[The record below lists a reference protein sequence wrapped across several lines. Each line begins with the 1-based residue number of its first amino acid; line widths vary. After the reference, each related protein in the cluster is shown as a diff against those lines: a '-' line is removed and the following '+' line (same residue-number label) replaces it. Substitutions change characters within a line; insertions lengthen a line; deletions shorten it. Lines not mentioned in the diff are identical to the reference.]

1 MGDSG
6 RSEMEEFSG
15 DGGVSPA
22 VDMWE
27 NGGNVRSPSVSEAVA
42 MMATVTPL
50 MVSGSFK
57 EGKSSRRRAPQRPS
71 MDADEFI
78 NLLHGSD
85 PVKVELNRLE
95 NEVRDKDRELGDAHA
110 EIKALRL
117 SERLREK
124 AVEELT
130 EELAKVDEKLKL
142 TESLLESKVQENT
155 FELLID
161 NFLCFNFYIQRDIFF
176 LQNLEIKKINDEKKA
191 SMAAQFAAEAT
202 LRRVHAA
209 QKDDDMPPIEA
220 ILAPLEA
227 ELKLARQEIAKLQDD
242 NKALDRL
249 TKSKEAALLEAERTV
264 QVALAKASMVD
275 DLQNKNQELMKQIEI
290 CQEENKILDKM
301 HRQKVAEVEKLTQT
315 VRELEEA
322 VLAGGA
328 AANAVRD
335 YQRKVQE
342 MNEERKTLDRELA
355 RAKVTA
361 NRVATVVA
369 NEWKDANDKVMPVKQ
384 WLEERRFLQGE
395 MQQLRDKLAVVDR
408 AAKSEAQLKE
418 KFQLRLKVLEESLRL
433 STSSNR
439 NTSEGKIVSNGPSR
453 RQSLGG
459 ADNISKLTSNGI
471 LPKRSPSF
479 QLRSSLSAGS
489 SSVLKHAKGT
499 SKSFDGGTRS
509 LDRGKIL
516 FNGTGPNF
524 NLSQSCEGTK
534 EAEVNSNTWKGNPEE
549 KLNDFGAVDV
559 EDTVAGLLYDLLQKE
574 VIALRKAGHEKDQ
587 SLKDKDDAIEML
599 AKKVDTLTKAM
610 EVEAKK
616 MRREVSAME
625 KEVAAM
631 RVEKEHENRAKRLG
645 NAKAP
650 VSSSQLLP
658 GRNIARGGLT
668 RSTQ

>member
-1 MGDSG
+1 MEDLCSG
-6 RSEMEEFSG
+6 E
-15 DGGVSPA
+15 GGEGFRTEG
-22 VDMWE
+22 M
-27 NGGNVRSPSVSEAVA
+27 GGNVALSAVA
-42 MMATVTPL
+42 PVQPL
-50 MVSGSFK
+50 SGLTASASVK
-57 EGKSSRRRAPQRPS
+57 GEGKSSGKDRRRPAIRPS
-71 MDADEFI
+71 LDAEEFI

-95 NEVRDKDRELGDAHA
+95 NEVRDKDRELGEAHS
-110 EIKALRL
+110 EIKALKL
-117 SERLREK
+117 SERAREK

-130 EELAKVDEKLKL
+130 EELMKMEEKLKL
-142 TESLLESKVQENT
+142 TESLLESK
-155 FELLID
+155 
-161 NFLCFNFYIQRDIFF
+161 
-176 LQNLEIKKINDEKKA
+176 NLEIKKINDEKKA

-242 NKALDRL
+242 NRALDRL

-264 QVALAKASMVD
+264 QIAMAKASMVD
-275 DLQNKNQELMKQIEI
+275 DLQNKNQELVKQIEI

-301 HRQKVAEVEKLTQT
+301 LRQKVAEVEKLSQT

-342 MNEERKTLDRELA
+342 MNDEMKTLDRELA

-361 NRVATVVA
+361 NRVAVVVA

-384 WLEERRFLQGE
+384 WLEDRRFMQGE
-395 MQQLRDKLAVVDR
+395 MQQLRDKLTIAER

-418 KFQLRLKVLEESLRL
+418 KYHLRLKVLEEGLRMSATGVHRPTVDSRSL
-433 STSSNR
+433 
-439 NTSEGKIVSNGPSR
+439 SNGSSR
-453 RQSLGG
+453 RQSMGG
-459 ADNISKLTSNGI
+459 AENMSKV
-471 LPKRSPSF
+471 SPSSGLLNRRTSSF
-479 QLRSSLSAGS
+479 QSRSSLSS
-489 SSVLKHAKGT
+489 SSSMVLKNAKVT
-499 SKSFDGGTRS
+499 SKSFDGGSRS
-509 LDRGKIL
+509 YDQNKVLA
-516 FNGTGPNF
+516 NGIGFSLNK
-524 NLSQSCEGTK
+524 SADETK
-534 EAEVNSNTWKGNPEE
+534 EDDVHDWRENSEE
-549 KLNDFGAVDV
+549 KPNELRSVDADDFVSGM
-559 EDTVAGLLYDLLQKE
+559 LYDMLQKE
-574 VIALRKAGHEKDQ
+574 VISLRKACHEKDQ

-616 MRREVSAME
+616 MRREVAAME

-631 RVEKEHENRAKRLG
+631 RVEKEQDGRAKRLG
-645 NAKAP
+645 GTKGPGNSSNILPARAAP
-650 VSSSQLLP
+650 RP
-658 GRNIARGGLT
+658 GITRNL
-668 RSTQ
+668 Q

>member
-1 MGDSG
+1 MA
-6 RSEMEEFSG
+6 EVSG
-15 DGGVSPA
+15 DGG
-22 VDMWE
+22 E
-27 NGGNVRSPSVSEAVA
+27 
-42 MMATVTPL
+42 MATPAPL
-50 MVSGSFK
+50 SVSGSFK
-57 EGKSSRRRAPQRPS
+57 EGKTSSRRRGSVRQPS
-71 MDADEFI
+71 MDTDEFM

-95 NEVRDKDRELGDAHA
+95 NEVRDKDRELSDAQA
-110 EIKALRL
+110 EIKALRH

-130 EELAKVDEKLKL
+130 EELSKVDGKLKL
-142 TESLLESKVQENT
+142 TESLLESK
-155 FELLID
+155 
-161 NFLCFNFYIQRDIFF
+161 
-176 LQNLEIKKINDEKKA
+176 NLEIKKINDEKKA
-191 SMAAQFAAEAT
+191 AMAAQFAAEAT

-249 TKSKEAALLEAERTV
+249 TKSKEAALLEAEKTV
-264 QVALAKASMVD
+264 QIALVKASMVD

-290 CQEENKILDKM
+290 CQEENKILDRM
-301 HRQKVAEVEKLTQT
+301 HRLKVAEVEKLTQT

-361 NRVATVVA
+361 NRVAVVVA
-369 NEWKDANDKVMPVKQ
+369 NEWKDSNDKVMPVKQ

-395 MQQLRDKLAVVDR
+395 MQQLRDKLAIVER
-408 AAKSEAQLKE
+408 TAKSEAQLKE
-418 KFQLRLKVLEESLRL
+418 KYQLRLKVLEESLRGN
-433 STSSNR
+433 SNGGNR
-439 NTSEGKIVSNGPSR
+439 SMPEGRSVSNSR

-459 ADNISKLTSNGI
+459 ADNFSKPTSNGF
-471 LPKRSPSF
+471 LHRRLPSF
-479 QLRSSLSAGS
+479 QLRSSIS
-489 SSVLKHAKGT
+489 SSTVLKNAKGT

-509 LDRGKIL
+509 LERSKMQLNGAPQSYS
-516 FNGTGPNF
+516 FN
-524 NLSQSCEGTK
+524 QSLEETK
-534 EAEVNSNTWKGNPEE
+534 EREADVNLDDKA
-549 KLNDFGAVDV
+549 NDFSTGDT
-559 EDTVAGLLYDLLQKE
+559 EDSVPGILYELLQKE
-574 VIALRKAGHEKDQ
+574 VMALRKSSHEKDQ

-599 AKKVDTLTKAM
+599 ARKVDTLTKAM

-616 MRREVSAME
+616 MRREVANME

-631 RVEKEHENRAKRLG
+631 RVEKEQDNRAKRFSNIKG
-645 NAKAP
+645 P
-650 VSSSQLLP
+650 VNSAQNQLIS
-658 GRNIARGGLT
+658 GRSVTRGGLT

>member
-1 MGDSG
+1 MA
-6 RSEMEEFSG
+6 EVSG
-15 DGGVSPA
+15 DGA
-22 VDMWE
+22 E
-27 NGGNVRSPSVSEAVA
+27 
-42 MMATVTPL
+42 MATPAPL
-50 MVSGSFK
+50 SVPGSFTK
-57 EGKSSRRRAPQRPS
+57 SSSSRRRGSARQPS
-71 MDADEFI
+71 MDADEFM

-95 NEVRDKDRELGDAHA
+95 NEVRDKDRELSEAQA
-110 EIKALRL
+110 EIKALRH

-130 EELAKVDEKLKL
+130 DELSKVDGKLKL
-142 TESLLESKVQENT
+142 TESLLESK
-155 FELLID
+155 
-161 NFLCFNFYIQRDIFF
+161 
-176 LQNLEIKKINDEKKA
+176 NLEIKKINDEKKA
-191 SMAAQFAAEAT
+191 AMAAQFAAEAT

-249 TKSKEAALLEAERTV
+249 TKSKEAALIEAEKTV
-264 QVALAKASMVD
+264 QVALVKASMVD

-290 CQEENKILDKM
+290 CQEENKILDRM
-301 HRQKVAEVEKLTQT
+301 HRLKVAEVEKLTQT

-369 NEWKDANDKVMPVKQ
+369 NEWKDSNDKVMPVKQ

-395 MQQLRDKLAVVDR
+395 MQQLRDKLAIVER

-418 KFQLRLKVLEESLRL
+418 KYQLRLKVLEESLRGNSNGSSR
-433 STSSNR
+433 STP
-439 NTSEGKIVSNGPSR
+439 EGRSVSNSR

-459 ADNISKLTSNGI
+459 ADNFSKPTSNGF
-471 LPKRSPSF
+471 LPKRLPSF
-479 QLRSSLSAGS
+479 QLRSSPSS
-489 SSVLKHAKGT
+489 SSVLKNAKGT

-509 LDRGKIL
+509 LERNKMQLNGAPQSYS
-516 FNGTGPNF
+516 FN
-524 NLSQSCEGTK
+524 QSLEETK
-534 EAEVNSNTWKGNPEE
+534 ERETDVNWKGNSDD
-549 KLNDFGAVDV
+549 KANDFPTVDT
-559 EDTVAGLLYDLLQKE
+559 EDSVPGILYDLLQKE
-574 VIALRKAGHEKDQ
+574 VMTLRKAGNEKDQ

-616 MRREVSAME
+616 MRREVANME

-631 RVEKEHENRAKRLG
+631 RVEKEQESRAKRFSNIKG
-645 NAKAP
+645 PGPGP
-650 VSSSQLLP
+650 VNSAQNQLIS
-658 GRNIARGGLT
+658 GRSVTRGGLT

>member
-1 MGDSG
+1 MA
-6 RSEMEEFSG
+6 EVSG
-15 DGGVSPA
+15 DGG
-22 VDMWE
+22 E
-27 NGGNVRSPSVSEAVA
+27 
-42 MMATVTPL
+42 MATPAPL
-50 MVSGSFK
+50 SVSGSFK
-57 EGKSSRRRAPQRPS
+57 EGKTSSRRRGSVRQPS
-71 MDADEFI
+71 MDADEFM

-95 NEVRDKDRELGDAHA
+95 NEVRDKDRELSDAQA
-110 EIKALRL
+110 EIKALRH

-130 EELAKVDEKLKL
+130 EELSKVDGKLKL
-142 TESLLESKVQENT
+142 TESLLESK
-155 FELLID
+155 
-161 NFLCFNFYIQRDIFF
+161 
-176 LQNLEIKKINDEKKA
+176 NLEIKKINDEKKA
-191 SMAAQFAAEAT
+191 AMAAQFAAEAT

-249 TKSKEAALLEAERTV
+249 TKSKEAALLEAEKTV
-264 QVALAKASMVD
+264 QIALVKASMVD

-290 CQEENKILDKM
+290 CQEENKIMDRM
-301 HRQKVAEVEKLTQT
+301 HRLKVAEVEKLTQT

-361 NRVATVVA
+361 NRVAVVVA
-369 NEWKDANDKVMPVKQ
+369 NEWKDSNDKVMPVKQ

-395 MQQLRDKLAVVDR
+395 MQQLRDKLAIVER
-408 AAKSEAQLKE
+408 TAKSEAQLKE
-418 KFQLRLKVLEESLRL
+418 KYQLRLKVLEESLRGNSNGGNR
-433 STSSNR
+433 STP
-439 NTSEGKIVSNGPSR
+439 EGRSVSNSR

-459 ADNISKLTSNGI
+459 ADNFSKPTSNGF
-471 LPKRSPSF
+471 LHRRLPSF
-479 QLRSSLSAGS
+479 QLRSSIS
-489 SSVLKHAKGT
+489 SSTVLKNAKGT

-509 LDRGKIL
+509 LERSKMQLNGAPQSYS
-516 FNGTGPNF
+516 FN
-524 NLSQSCEGTK
+524 QSLEETK
-534 EAEVNSNTWKGNPEE
+534 EREADVNLDDKA
-549 KLNDFGAVDV
+549 NDFPTGDT
-559 EDTVAGLLYDLLQKE
+559 EDSVPGILYELLQKE
-574 VIALRKAGHEKDQ
+574 VMALRKSSHEKDQ

-599 AKKVDTLTKAM
+599 ARKVDTLTKAM

-616 MRREVSAME
+616 MRREVANME

-631 RVEKEHENRAKRLG
+631 RVEKEQDNRAKRFSNIKG
-645 NAKAP
+645 P
-650 VSSSQLLP
+650 VNSAQNQLIS
-658 GRNIARGGLT
+658 GSVTRGGLT

>member
-1 MGDSG
+1 MADFYGDSFSPATPELSCSGGFGNG
-6 RSEMEEFSG
+6 RSSAN
-15 DGGVSPA
+15 DGAVPVSMP
-22 VDMWE
+22 
-27 NGGNVRSPSVSEAVA
+27 
-42 MMATVTPL
+42 MAPL
-50 MVSGSFK
+50 TISGSFK
-57 EGKSSRRRAPQRPS
+57 EGKMSRRRTPVRPS
-71 MDADEFI
+71 LDADDFI

-95 NEVRDKDRELGDAHA
+95 NEARDKDRELGEAQA
-110 EIKALRL
+110 EIKALKL

-124 AVEELT
+124 AVEDLT
-130 EELAKVDEKLKL
+130 EELSKVEEKLKL
-142 TESLLESKVQENT
+142 TESLLET
-155 FELLID
+155 
-161 NFLCFNFYIQRDIFF
+161 R
-176 LQNLEIKKINDEKKA
+176 NLEIKKINDEKKA

-227 ELKLARQEIAKLQDD
+227 ELKIARQEIAKLQDD

-249 TKSKEAALLEAERTV
+249 TKSKEAALIDAERTV
-264 QVALAKASMVD
+264 QFALAKASMVD

-301 HRQKVAEVEKLTQT
+301 HRQKVAEVEKLSQT

-361 NRVATVVA
+361 NRVAVVVA

-384 WLEERRFLQGE
+384 WLEDRRFLQGE
-395 MQQLRDKLAVVDR
+395 MQQLREKLAIAER

-418 KFQLRLKVLEESLRL
+418 KYHLRLKVLEEGLR
-433 STSSNR
+433 TSPNGSNR
-439 NTSEGKIVSNGPSR
+439 STPEGRSVSNGPSR

-459 ADNISKLTSNGI
+459 AENVLKLTSNGF
-471 LPKRSPSF
+471 LPKRPPSP
-479 QLRSSLSAGS
+479 QLRPSHS
-489 SSVLKHAKGT
+489 SSTSTVLRHAKGT

-509 LDRGKIL
+509 LDRAKVL
-516 FNGTGPNF
+516 SNGMGPTFSLNK
-524 NLSQSCEGTK
+524 STD
-534 EAEVNSNTWKGNPEE
+534 ATRDTEVVNDWKGNSDE
-549 KLNDFGAVDV
+549 KPNEFPTVDT
-559 EDTVAGLLYDLLQKE
+559 EDSVSGLLYDMLQKE
-574 VIALRKAGHEKDQ
+574 VISLRKTCHEKDQ

-616 MRREVSAME
+616 MRREVAAME

-631 RVEKEHENRAKRLG
+631 RVEKEHDNRSRRLG
-645 NAKAP
+645 SSKAP
-650 VSSSQLLP
+650 VNSSQLLS
-658 GRNIARGGLT
+658 GRNVSRTGMM
-668 RSTQ
+668 RNVQ

>member
-1 MGDSG
+1 M
-6 RSEMEEFSG
+6 MEEVSG
-15 DGGVSPA
+15 DGGGMSLVEA
-22 VDMWE
+22 TYGE
-27 NGGNVRSPSVSEAVA
+27 NSGNVRPAATDAV
-42 MMATVTPL
+42 TVTTTPMAL
-50 MVSGSFK
+50 TVSGSFK
-57 EGKSSRRRAPQRPS
+57 EGKSSRRRAPLRPS
-71 MDADEFI
+71 LDADEFI

-85 PVKVELNRLE
+85 PVKLELNRLE
-95 NEVRDKDRELGDAHA
+95 NEVRDKDRELGEAHA
-110 EIKALRL
+110 EIKALKL

-130 EELAKVDEKLKL
+130 EELAKVEEKLKL
-142 TESLLESKVQENT
+142 TESLLESK
-155 FELLID
+155 
-161 NFLCFNFYIQRDIFF
+161 
-176 LQNLEIKKINDEKKA
+176 NLEIKKINDEKKA

-227 ELKLARQEIAKLQDD
+227 ELKLARQEIANLQDD

-315 VRELEEA
+315 VHELEEA

-342 MNEERKTLDRELA
+342 MNEEKKILDRELA

-395 MQQLRDKLAVVDR
+395 MQQFRDKLAIAER
-408 AAKSEAQLKE
+408 TAKYEAQLKE
-418 KFQLRLKVLEESLRL
+418 KYQLRLKVLEESLRWSNNSNR
-433 STSSNR
+433 STSDGR
-439 NTSEGKIVSNGPSR
+439 TISNGPSR
-453 RQSLGG
+453 RQSLAG
-459 ADNISKLTSNGI
+459 ADNFSKLTPNGF

-479 QLRSSLSAGS
+479 QLRSTLSSGTS
-489 SSVLKHAKGT
+489 SILKHAKGT

-509 LDRGKIL
+509 LDRGKNL
-516 FNGTGPNF
+516 LNGTGPNF
-524 NLSQSCEGTK
+524 NLSQSFGGRK
-534 EAEVNSNTWKGNPEE
+534 EAETNSNTCKGELEE
-549 KLNDFGAVDV
+549 KTSALPAADS
-559 EDTVAGLLYDLLQKE
+559 EDTVPVMLYDFLQKE

-616 MRREVSAME
+616 MRREVAAME
-625 KEVAAM
+625 KEVASM
-631 RVEKEHENRAKRLG
+631 RVEKEHENRAKRFG
-645 NAKAP
+645 NSKGP
-650 VSSSQLLP
+650 VNSSQLLP
-658 GRNIARGGLT
+658 GRNVARGGLT

>member
-1 MGDSG
+1 M
-6 RSEMEEFSG
+6 
-15 DGGVSPA
+15 
-22 VDMWE
+22 
-27 NGGNVRSPSVSEAVA
+27 
-42 MMATVTPL
+42 
-50 MVSGSFK
+50 
-57 EGKSSRRRAPQRPS
+57 
-71 MDADEFI
+71 

-95 NEVRDKDRELGDAHA
+95 NEVRDKDRELAEAQA
-110 EIKALRL
+110 EIKALRF

-130 EELAKVDEKLKL
+130 EELLKAEGKLKL
-142 TESLLESKVQENT
+142 TENLLESK
-155 FELLID
+155 
-161 NFLCFNFYIQRDIFF
+161 
-176 LQNLEIKKINDEKKA
+176 NLEIKKINEEKKA

-249 TKSKEAALLEAERTV
+249 TKSKEAALVEADRTV
-264 QVALAKASMVD
+264 QAALAKASMVD

-301 HRQKVAEVEKLTQT
+301 HRQKVMEVEKLTQT

-335 YQRKVQE
+335 YQRKMQE

-384 WLEERRFLQGE
+384 WLEERRVLQGE
-395 MQQLRDKLAVVDR
+395 MQQLRDKLAITER
-408 AAKSEAQLKE
+408 TARSEAQMKD
-418 KFQLRLKVLEESLRL
+418 KYQMRLKVLEDSLRGT
-433 STSSNR
+433 STIGNR
-439 NTSEGKIVSNGPSR
+439 STPEGRSLSNGR

-459 ADNISKLTSNGI
+459 VDAMSKANGF
-471 LPKRSPSF
+471 LPKRSPTLQS
-479 QLRSSLSAGS
+479 RSSLTSSAS
-489 SSVLKHAKGT
+489 MMLRHAKGV

-516 FNGTGPNF
+516 LNGANPSYTSNK
-524 NLSQSCEGTK
+524 SCEGPKDSEVQNTSK
-534 EAEVNSNTWKGNPEE
+534 EDPDE
-549 KLNDFGAVDV
+549 KPSERPAADK
-559 EDTVAGLLYDLLQKE
+559 EDSVPGILYDLLQKE
-574 VIALRKAGHEKDQ
+574 VVVLRKATLEKDQ

-599 AKKVDTLTKAM
+599 ARKVETLTKAM

-616 MRREVSAME
+616 MRREVAAME
-625 KEVAAM
+625 KEVSAIRM
-631 RVEKEHENRAKRLG
+631 EKEQENRAKRFANVKG
-645 NAKAP
+645 SVA
-650 VSSSQLLP
+650 SSQLLA
-658 GRNIARGGLT
+658 GRAVTRGGLT

>member
-1 MGDSG
+1 MA
-6 RSEMEEFSG
+6 EVSG
-15 DGGVSPA
+15 DGTVVA
-22 VDMWE
+22 EV
-27 NGGNVRSPSVSEAVA
+27 NGGAVT
-42 MMATVTPL
+42 ATATPTQQL
-50 MVSGSFK
+50 TVSGSFK
-57 EGKSSRRRAPQRPS
+57 EGPKSSSRRRTSVRPS
-71 MDADEFI
+71 FDADNEFI
-78 NLLHGSD
+78 TLMHGSD
-85 PVKVELNRLE
+85 PVKLELNRLE
-95 NEVRDKDRELGDAHA
+95 NEVRDKDRELGEAQA

-117 SERLREK
+117 SERLKEK
-124 AVEELT
+124 AVEERT
-130 EELAKVDEKLKL
+130 EELSKVEEKLKL
-142 TESLLESKVQENT
+142 TESLLESK
-155 FELLID
+155 
-161 NFLCFNFYIQRDIFF
+161 
-176 LQNLEIKKINDEKKA
+176 NLEIKKINDEKKA

-227 ELKLARQEIAKLQDD
+227 ELKLARLEITKLQDD

-395 MQQLRDKLAVVDR
+395 MQQLRDKLAITER
-408 AAKSEAQLKE
+408 TAKSEAQLKE
-418 KFQLRLKVLEESLRL
+418 KYQLRLKVLEESLRG
-433 STSSNR
+433 SSSSNR
-439 NTSEGKIVSNGPSR
+439 SAAEGRSISNGPSR

-459 ADNISKLTSNGI
+459 ADNISKLTSNGF
-471 LPKRSPSF
+471 LSKRTPTS
-479 QLRSSLSAGS
+479 QLRSLSS
-489 SSVLKHAKGT
+489 STNSVLKHAKGT

-509 LDRGKIL
+509 LDRGSRVL
-516 FNGTGPNF
+516 LNGASPNCSFNQP
-524 NLSQSCEGTK
+524 CDRTK
-534 EAEVNSNTWKGNPEE
+534 DAEATDTWKGNPDE
-549 KLNDFGAVDV
+549 KPSEFPAAET
-559 EDTVAGLLYDLLQKE
+559 EDSVPGILYDLLQKE
-574 VIALRKAGHEKDQ
+574 VVALRKAGHEKDQ

-599 AKKVDTLTKAM
+599 AKKVETLTKAM

-616 MRREVSAME
+616 MRREVAAME

-631 RVEKEHENRAKRLG
+631 RVEKDHENRAKRFG
-645 NAKAP
+645 NSKGP
-650 VSSSQLLP
+650 VSAAQLLP
-658 GRNIARGGLT
+658 GSVTRGGLT

>member
-1 MGDSG
+1 MA
-6 RSEMEEFSG
+6 EVSG
-15 DGGVSPA
+15 DGGMSAPETEQA
-22 VDMWE
+22 A
-27 NGGNVRSPSVSEAVA
+27 PPQ
-42 MMATVTPL
+42 PL
-50 MVSGSFK
+50 MPSASFK
-57 EGKSSRRRAPQRPS
+57 ESGGGKSSSRRRPVRPS
-71 MDADEFI
+71 FDAAADNEFI
-78 NLLHGSD
+78 TLLHGSD

-95 NEVRDKDRELGDAHA
+95 NELRDKERELGEAHA

-117 SERLREK
+117 SERQREK

-130 EELAKVDEKLKL
+130 DELAKLEEKLKL
-142 TESLLESKVQENT
+142 TESLLDSK
-155 FELLID
+155 
-161 NFLCFNFYIQRDIFF
+161 
-176 LQNLEIKKINDEKKA
+176 NLEIKKINEEKKA

-227 ELKLARQEIAKLQDD
+227 ELKLARQEIGKLQDD
-242 NKALDRL
+242 NRALDRL
-249 TKSKEAALLEAERTV
+249 TKQKEAALLDAERTV
-264 QVALAKASMVD
+264 QAALAKAAMVD

-369 NEWKDANDKVMPVKQ
+369 NEWKDGNDKVMPVKQ

-395 MQQLRDKLAVVDR
+395 MQQLRDKFAIAER

-418 KFQLRLKVLEESLRL
+418 KFQLRLKVLEDTLRG
-433 STSSNR
+433 TSSSSTR
-439 NTSEGKIVSNGPSR
+439 NTTEGRSMSNGPSR

-459 ADNISKLTSNGI
+459 ADNIQKLTSNGF
-471 LPKRSPSF
+471 LSKKTPAPAP
-479 QLRSSLSAGS
+479 QLRHSLSSNFTSALRN
-489 SSVLKHAKGT
+489 VKGT

-509 LDRGKIL
+509 LDRGKAL
-516 FNGTGPNF
+516 LNGPGNYSFNKASDEAKEGESPN
-524 NLSQSCEGTK
+524 SWK
-534 EAEVNSNTWKGNPEE
+534 ENPEE
-549 KLNDFGAVDV
+549 EKPPSENPTPVT
-559 EDTVAGLLYDLLQKE
+559 EDSVPGVLYDLLQKE
-574 VIALRKAGHEKDQ
+574 VIALRKASHEKDQ

-599 AKKVDTLTKAM
+599 AKKVETLTKAM

-631 RVEKEHENRAKRLG
+631 RVEKEHENRAKRFSNTKSPSNSAQIL
-645 NAKAP
+645 A
-650 VSSSQLLP
+650 
-658 GRNIARGGLT
+658 GRAAGRSGLT

>member
-1 MGDSG
+1 
-6 RSEMEEFSG
+6 
-15 DGGVSPA
+15 
-22 VDMWE
+22 
-27 NGGNVRSPSVSEAVA
+27 
-42 MMATVTPL
+42 MADHPDLDADTPPPPPPPL
-50 MVSGSFK
+50 AASGSFK
-57 EGKSSRRRAPQRPS
+57 EGKASSRRRASRRPS
-71 MDADEFI
+71 LGDADEFL

-85 PVKVELNRLE
+85 PVKLELNRLE
-95 NEVRDKDRELGDAHA
+95 NEARDKDRELGEAQA
-110 EIKALRL
+110 EIRALRL

-130 EELAKVDEKLKL
+130 EELTKVDGKLKL
-142 TESLLESKVQENT
+142 TENLLESK
-155 FELLID
+155 
-161 NFLCFNFYIQRDIFF
+161 
-176 LQNLEIKKINDEKKA
+176 NLEIKKINEEKKA

-227 ELKLARQEIAKLQDD
+227 ELKLARQEIGNLQDD

-264 QVALAKASMVD
+264 QSALAKASMVD

-301 HRQKVAEVEKLTQT
+301 HRQKVSEVEKLTQS

-369 NEWKDANDKVMPVKQ
+369 NEWKDSNDKVMPVKQ

-395 MQQLRDKLAVVDR
+395 MQQLRDKLAIVER
-408 AAKSEAQLKE
+408 AAKTEAQLKE
-418 KFQLRLKVLEESLRL
+418 KFQLRLRVLEESLKGP
-433 STSSNR
+433 STNSSR
-439 NTSEGKIVSNGPSR
+439 STPEGRSVSNGR

-459 ADNISKLTSNGI
+459 VDTMSKANGF
-471 LPKRSPSF
+471 LPKRSPTLQS
-479 QLRSSLSAGS
+479 RSSLTSSAS
-489 SSVLKHAKGT
+489 MMLRHAKGV

-509 LDRGKIL
+509 LDRSKVLLNVTSSSYSVKQPSGVSKESD
-516 FNGTGPNF
+516 
-524 NLSQSCEGTK
+524 SQSTCK
-534 EAEVNSNTWKGNPEE
+534 ESSDE
-549 KLNDFGAVDV
+549 KPSEAQTTAK
-559 EDTVAGLLYDLLQKE
+559 EDSVPGVLYDLLQKE
-574 VIALRKAGHEKDQ
+574 VIGLRKAGLEKDL

-599 AKKVDTLTKAM
+599 AKKVETLTKAM

-616 MRREVSAME
+616 MRREVAAME

-631 RVEKEHENRAKRLG
+631 RIEKDQENRAKRFANVSHSKG
-645 NAKAP
+645 P
-650 VSSSQLLP
+650 VSTSQLLA
-658 GRNIARGGLT
+658 GRAGTRGGLT

>member
-1 MGDSG
+1 
-6 RSEMEEFSG
+6 MEEDCG
-15 DGGVSPA
+15 YEELCYG
-22 VDMWE
+22 E
-27 NGGNVRSPSVSEAVA
+27 NGVNARSVS
-42 MMATVTPL
+42 TPSL
-50 MVSGSFK
+50 TVSGSFK
-57 EGKSSRRRAPQRPS
+57 EGKNSRRRGSVRPS
-71 MDADEFI
+71 LDADDFI

-85 PVKVELNRLE
+85 PVRIELKRLE
-95 NEVRDKDRELGDAHA
+95 NEVRDKDRELGEAQA
-110 EIKALRL
+110 EIKALRF

-130 EELAKVDEKLKL
+130 EELTKVEEKLKL
-142 TESLLESKVQENT
+142 TESLLETK
-155 FELLID
+155 
-161 NFLCFNFYIQRDIFF
+161 
-176 LQNLEIKKINDEKKA
+176 NLEIKKLNDEKKA

-227 ELKLARQEIAKLQDD
+227 ELKLARQEIAKMQDD

-275 DLQNKNQELMKQIEI
+275 DLQNKNQELMKQLEI
-290 CQEENKILDKM
+290 CHEENKILDKM

-395 MQQLRDKLAVVDR
+395 MQQLRDKLTIAER
-408 AAKSEAQLKE
+408 TSKSEAQLKD
-418 KFQLRLKVLEESLRL
+418 KYQLRLKVLEETLR
-433 STSSNR
+433 SSNC
-439 NTSEGKIVSNGPSR
+439 SSNGR

-459 ADNISKLTSNGI
+459 ADNISKLTSNGM

-479 QLRSSLSAGS
+479 QMRSSPSAGTS
-489 SSVLKHAKGT
+489 SILKHAKGT

-509 LDRGKIL
+509 LDRGKAL
-516 FNGTGPNF
+516 LNGIIPTF
-524 NLSQSCEGTK
+524 DISSKSTETSK
-534 EAEVNSNTWKGNPEE
+534 EENSEQKRDDIASADNT
-549 KLNDFGAVDV
+549 
-559 EDTVAGLLYDLLQKE
+559 EDSTVPGILYDLLQKE
-574 VIALRKAGHEKDQ
+574 VICLRKSGHEKDQ

-616 MRREVSAME
+616 MRREVATME
-625 KEVAAM
+625 KEVAAI
-631 RVEKEHENRAKRLG
+631 RSEKEQENRAKRFG
-645 NAKAP
+645 NTKGP
-650 VSSSQLLP
+650 VISSQPLP
-658 GRNIARGGLT
+658 ARNI
-668 RSTQ
+668 

>member
-1 MGDSG
+1 MA
-6 RSEMEEFSG
+6 ELSG
-15 DGGVSPA
+15 DGGA
-22 VDMWE
+22 
-27 NGGNVRSPSVSEAVA
+27 AVA
-42 MMATVTPL
+42 APEFNGSGAVSATPTPPL
-50 MVSGSFK
+50 TVSASFK
-57 EGKSSRRRAPQRPS
+57 EGGGGGKSSSRRRAVRPS
-71 MDADEFI
+71 FDADNEFI
-78 NLLHGSD
+78 TLLHGSD

-95 NEVRDKDRELGDAHA
+95 NEVRDKDRELGEAQA

-130 EELAKVDEKLKL
+130 DELSKVEEKLKL
-142 TESLLESKVQENT
+142 AESLIETK
-155 FELLID
+155 
-161 NFLCFNFYIQRDIFF
+161 
-176 LQNLEIKKINDEKKA
+176 NLEIKKINDEKKA

-249 TKSKEAALLEAERTV
+249 TKSKEAALLDAERTV

-395 MQQLRDKLAVVDR
+395 MQQLRDKLSICER

-418 KFQLRLKVLEESLRL
+418 KYQLRLKVLEESLRGSSNGSSR
-433 STSSNR
+433 STSDGRSM
-439 NTSEGKIVSNGPSR
+439 SNGPSR

-459 ADNISKLTSNGI
+459 ADNISKLTSNGF
-471 LPKRSPSF
+471 LSKRTPSS
-479 QLRSSLSAGS
+479 RSLSS
-489 SSVLKHAKGT
+489 STVLKHAKGT

-509 LDRGKIL
+509 LDRGKVL
-516 FNGTGPNF
+516 SNGSLN
-524 NLSQSCEGTK
+524 QSIDATK
-534 EAEVNSNTWKGNPEE
+534 DSETPNTWKGN
-549 KLNDFGAVDV
+549 L
-559 EDTVAGLLYDLLQKE
+559 EDKPSEFQSTDTEDSVPGVIYDLLQKE
-574 VIALRKAGHEKDQ
+574 VVGLRKASHEKDQ

-599 AKKVDTLTKAM
+599 AKKVETLTKAM

-616 MRREVSAME
+616 MRREVAAME

-631 RVEKEHENRAKRLG
+631 RVDKEHENRAKRFG
-645 NAKAP
+645 NTKSP
-650 VSSSQLLP
+650 VSSAQMLP
-658 GRNIARGGLT
+658 GRNVARSGLT

>member
-1 MGDSG
+1 MA
-6 RSEMEEFSG
+6 EVSG
-15 DGGVSPA
+15 DGGGGVSPVPA
-22 VDMWE
+22 E
-27 NGGNVRSPSVSEAVA
+27 NGGSVLAP
-42 MMATVTPL
+42 PL
-50 MVSGSFK
+50 PVSGSFR
-57 EGKSSRRRAPQRPS
+57 EGRSSRRRAPVRQPS
-71 MDADEFI
+71 MDADEFM

-95 NEVRDKDRELGDAHA
+95 NEVRDKDRELGEANA

-130 EELAKVDEKLKL
+130 EELSKVEEKLKL
-142 TESLLESKVQENT
+142 AESLLESK
-155 FELLID
+155 
-161 NFLCFNFYIQRDIFF
+161 
-176 LQNLEIKKINDEKKA
+176 NLEIKKINDEKKA

-315 VRELEEA
+315 VSELEEA

-369 NEWKDANDKVMPVKQ
+369 NEWKDSNDKVMPVKQ

-395 MQQLRDKLAVVDR
+395 MQQLRDKLNVADR
-408 AAKSEAQLKE
+408 TAKYEAQLKE
-418 KFQLRLKVLEESLRL
+418 KYQLRLKVLEDSLR
-433 STSSNR
+433 SPNSSNR
-439 NTSEGKIVSNGPSR
+439 LTSEGSSINSGLSR

-459 ADNISKLTSNGI
+459 ADNISKLASNGL

-479 QLRSSLSAGS
+479 QLRSTLSSGS
-489 SSVLKHAKGT
+489 SSILKNARGT

-509 LDRGKIL
+509 LERGKIL
-516 FNGTGPNF
+516 LNGTTPNF
-524 NLSQSCEGTK
+524 DLGGTK
-534 EAEVNSNTWKGNPEE
+534 DAATTSNTWKESPEE
-549 KLNDFGAVDV
+549 KTQDFPVMDT
-559 EDTVAGLLYDLLQKE
+559 EDSVPVVLYDLLQKE
-574 VIALRKAGHEKDQ
+574 VMALRKAGHEKDQ

-616 MRREVSAME
+616 MRREVAAME
-625 KEVAAM
+625 KEVASM
-631 RVEKEHENRAKRLG
+631 REDKEHENRAKRFG
-645 NAKAP
+645 NSKGP

-658 GRNIARGGLT
+658 ARNIGRGGLM

>member
-1 MGDSG
+1 MEEDYGDG
-6 RSEMEEFSG
+6 RS
-15 DGGVSPA
+15 SPTEA
-22 VDMWE
+22 ILELSCGE
-27 NGGNVRSPSVSEAVA
+27 NGGNVRSETVA
-42 MMATVTPL
+42 SASIPI
-50 MVSGSFK
+50 K
-57 EGKSSRRRAPQRPS
+57 EGGKNLRRRGSVRRS
-71 MDADEFI
+71 LDTDEFL

-95 NEVRDKDRELGDAHA
+95 NEVRDKDRELGEASA
-110 EIKALRL
+110 EIKALRF

-130 EELAKVDEKLKL
+130 DELTKVDEKLKL
-142 TESLLESKVQENT
+142 TESLLET
-155 FELLID
+155 
-161 NFLCFNFYIQRDIFF
+161 R
-176 LQNLEIKKINDEKKA
+176 NLEIKKLNDEKKA

-227 ELKLARQEIAKLQDD
+227 ELKLARLEIGKLQDD

-275 DLQNKNQELMKQIEI
+275 DLQNKNQELMKQLEI
-290 CQEENKILDKM
+290 CHEENKILDKM

-342 MNEERKTLDRELA
+342 MNDERKTLDRELA

-395 MQQLRDKLAVVDR
+395 MQQLRDKLSIAER
-408 AAKSEAQLKE
+408 TAKSEAQLKD
-418 KFQLRLKVLEESLRL
+418 KYQLRLKVLEETLR
-433 STSSNR
+433 SPNR
-439 NTSEGKIVSNGPSR
+439 GTSEARSASNGR

-459 ADNISKLTSNGI
+459 ADNISKLTSNGF

-479 QLRSSLSAGS
+479 QMRSSPSSGS
-489 SSVLKHAKGT
+489 SSILKHAKGT

-509 LDRGKIL
+509 LDRGNKVLLNGISPS
-516 FNGTGPNF
+516 FNPRLNI
-524 NLSQSCEGTK
+524 SKSSVITK
-534 EAEVNSNTWKGNPEE
+534 EDEVECNTWKDNSEQKPS
-549 KLNDFGAVDV
+549 DITTSVDT
-559 EDTVAGLLYDLLQKE
+559 EDSVPGMLYDLLQKE

-616 MRREVSAME
+616 MRREVATME
-625 KEVAAM
+625 KEVAAI
-631 RVEKEHENRAKRLG
+631 RADKEQENRAKRFG
-645 NAKAP
+645 STRIP
-650 VSSSQLLP
+650 VISSQPLP
-658 GRNIARGGLT
+658 ARNIAQGGLT

>member
-1 MGDSG
+1 MAELP
-6 RSEMEEFSG
+6 SEVEPLSNNSSSPTNEIITESFTTFS
-15 DGGVSPA
+15 STTP
-22 VDMWE
+22 
-27 NGGNVRSPSVSEAVA
+27 
-42 MMATVTPL
+42 TPL
-50 MVSGSFK
+50 PPLVVSGSFK
-57 EGKSSRRRAPQRPS
+57 EGKTSSRRRSSRRPS
-71 MDADEFI
+71 LDADDFL

-85 PVKVELNRLE
+85 PVKLELNRLE
-95 NEVRDKDRELGDAHA
+95 NDVRDKERELAEAQA
-110 EIKALRL
+110 EIRALKL

-130 EELAKVDEKLKL
+130 DELAKVEEKLKL
-142 TESLLESKVQENT
+142 TENLLESK
-155 FELLID
+155 
-161 NFLCFNFYIQRDIFF
+161 
-176 LQNLEIKKINDEKKA
+176 NLEIKKINEEKKA
-191 SMAAQFAAEAT
+191 SMAAQFAAEAS

-227 ELKLARQEIAKLQDD
+227 ELKLARQEIGKLQDD

-249 TKSKEAALLEAERTV
+249 TKSKEAALLDAEKTV
-264 QVALAKASMVD
+264 QSALAKASMVD

-301 HRQKVAEVEKLTQT
+301 HRQKVSEVEKLTQT

-335 YQRKVQE
+335 YQRKMQE

-369 NEWKDANDKVMPVKQ
+369 NEWKDSNDKVMPVKQ
-384 WLEERRFLQGE
+384 WLEERRILQGE
-395 MQQLRDKLAVVDR
+395 MQQLRDKLSIVER

-418 KFQLRLKVLEESLRL
+418 KFQLRLKVLEENLRG
-433 STSSNR
+433 TPTNSNR
-439 NTSEGKIVSNGPSR
+439 SAPDGRSVGDGR

-459 ADNISKLTSNGI
+459 VDNMSKANGF
-471 LPKRSPSF
+471 LPKRSPTLQSRSMNYSASNM
-479 QLRSSLSAGS
+479 LR
-489 SSVLKHAKGT
+489 HAKGV

-509 LDRGKIL
+509 LDRGKIML
-516 FNGTGPNF
+516 NGSSINYDVNQP
-524 NLSQSCEGTK
+524 EGSK
-534 EAEVNSNTWKGNPEE
+534 DCEAESTCKENSDE
-549 KLNDFGAVDV
+549 KSNGAQTADK
-559 EDTVAGLLYDLLQKE
+559 EDSVPGVLYDLLQKE
-574 VIALRKAGHEKDQ
+574 VIALRKADFEKDQ

-599 AKKVDTLTKAM
+599 AKKVETLTKAM

-616 MRREVSAME
+616 MRREVAAME

-631 RVEKEHENRAKRLG
+631 RLEKEQENRAKRFG
-645 NAKAP
+645 NAKGSVAT
-650 VSSSQLLP
+650 SQLLA
-658 GRNIARGGLT
+658 GRTAGRGGLT

>member
-1 MGDSG
+1 MGDASG
-6 RSEMEEFSG
+6 EGGGGGAEGSLLSELSCSG
-15 DGGVSPA
+15 NGPA
-22 VDMWE
+22 PPPAP
-27 NGGNVRSPSVSEAVA
+27 GL
-42 MMATVTPL
+42 T
-50 MVSGSFK
+50 VSGSFK
-57 EGKSSRRRAPQRPS
+57 VKKKSMIRPS
-71 MDADEFI
+71 LDADEFI

-95 NEVRDKDRELGDAHA
+95 NEVRDKERELSEAQA

-117 SERLREK
+117 SERQREK

-130 EELAKVDEKLKL
+130 EELEKLEEKLKK
-142 TESLLESKVQENT
+142 TESLLESK
-155 FELLID
+155 
-161 NFLCFNFYIQRDIFF
+161 
-176 LQNLEIKKINDEKKA
+176 NLEIKKINDEKRA

-249 TKSKEAALLEAERTV
+249 TKSKEAALLDAERTV
-264 QVALAKASMVD
+264 QIALAKASLVD

-301 HRQKVAEVEKLTQT
+301 HRQKVAEVEKLSQT

-328 AANAVRD
+328 VANAVRD

-342 MNEERKTLDRELA
+342 MNEEKKTLDRELA

-361 NRVATVVA
+361 NRVAVVVA
-369 NEWKDANDKVMPVKQ
+369 NEWKDANDKVMPVRQ

-395 MQQLRDKLAVVDR
+395 MQQLRDKLAVVER
-408 AAKSEAQLKE
+408 AARSEAQLKE
-418 KFQLRLKVLEESLRL
+418 KYQLRLKVLEESLR
-433 STSSNR
+433 SPAGATRTSSDGR
-439 NTSEGKIVSNGPSR
+439 SMSNGPSR

-459 ADNISKLTSNGI
+459 ADNMSKLTPNGVQSKRL
-471 LPKRSPSF
+471 LPSYS
-479 QLRSSLSAGS
+479 LSRSSIS
-489 SSVLKHAKGT
+489 SSTSTILKHAKGT
-499 SKSFDGGTRS
+499 SRSFDGGSRS
-509 LDRGKIL
+509 LDRNKVL
-516 FNGTGPNF
+516 SNGPGASCSLNKDPEINRE
-524 NLSQSCEGTK
+524 SEAQS
-534 EAEVNSNTWKGNPEE
+534 SWKDNPEE
-549 KLNDFGAVDV
+549 KPTESPKG
-559 EDTVAGLLYDLLQKE
+559 DTSDHVSGVLYDMLQKE
-574 VIALRKAGHEKDQ
+574 VIALRKASHEKDQ

-616 MRREVSAME
+616 MRREVAAME

-631 RVEKEHENRAKRLG
+631 RIEKEHDQRARRMSSSRVS
-645 NAKAP
+645 

-658 GRNIARGGLT
+658 GRHLRNT
-668 RSTQ
+668 

>member
-1 MGDSG
+1 MAERPEDSD
-6 RSEMEEFSG
+6 SAAEITA
-15 DGGVSPA
+15 P
-22 VDMWE
+22 
-27 NGGNVRSPSVSEAVA
+27 PPPP
-42 MMATVTPL
+42 PL
-50 MVSGSFK
+50 VVSGSFK
-57 EGKSSRRRAPQRPS
+57 EGKSSSRRRASRRPS
-71 MDADEFI
+71 LGDTDEFL

-95 NEVRDKDRELGDAHA
+95 NEVRDKDRELGEAQA
-110 EIKALRL
+110 EIRALRL

-130 EELAKVDEKLKL
+130 EELTKVEGKLKL
-142 TESLLESKVQENT
+142 TENLLESK
-155 FELLID
+155 
-161 NFLCFNFYIQRDIFF
+161 
-176 LQNLEIKKINDEKKA
+176 NLEIKKINEEKKA

-209 QKDDDMPPIEA
+209 QKDDDIPPIEA

-227 ELKLARQEIAKLQDD
+227 ELRLARQEIGNLQDD

-264 QVALAKASMVD
+264 QSALAKASMVD

-301 HRQKVAEVEKLTQT
+301 HRQKVSEVEKLTQS

-369 NEWKDANDKVMPVKQ
+369 NEWKDSNDKVMPVKQ

-395 MQQLRDKLAVVDR
+395 MQQLRDKLAIVER

-418 KFQLRLKVLEESLRL
+418 KFQLRLRVLEESLKGP
-433 STSSNR
+433 STNSNR
-439 NTSEGKIVSNGPSR
+439 STPEGRSVSNGR

-459 ADNISKLTSNGI
+459 VDTMSKANGF
-471 LPKRSPSF
+471 LPKRSPTLQS
-479 QLRSSLSAGS
+479 RSSLTSSAS
-489 SSVLKHAKGT
+489 MMLRHAKGV

-509 LDRGKIL
+509 LDRNKL
-516 FNGTGPNF
+516 LLNVTSSSYSVNQPSDVSKESNSQTTCKDSSDDKPNEP
-524 NLSQSCEGTK
+524 QIPAK
-534 EAEVNSNTWKGNPEE
+534 EDSVPG
-549 KLNDFGAVDV
+549 V
-559 EDTVAGLLYDLLQKE
+559 LYDLLQKE
-574 VIALRKAGHEKDQ
+574 VIGLRKAGLEKDL

-599 AKKVDTLTKAM
+599 AKKVETLTKAM

-616 MRREVSAME
+616 MRREVAAME

-631 RVEKEHENRAKRLG
+631 RIEKEQENRAKRFANVSNPKG
-645 NAKAP
+645 P
-650 VSSSQLLP
+650 VSTSQLLA
-658 GRNIARGGLT
+658 GRTATRGGLT

>member
-1 MGDSG
+1 
-6 RSEMEEFSG
+6 
-15 DGGVSPA
+15 
-22 VDMWE
+22 
-27 NGGNVRSPSVSEAVA
+27 
-42 MMATVTPL
+42 
-50 MVSGSFK
+50 SF
-57 EGKSSRRRAPQRPS
+57 
-71 MDADEFI
+71 DADNEFI
-78 NLLHGSD
+78 TLLHGSD

-95 NEVRDKDRELGDAHA
+95 NEVRDKDRELGEAQA
-110 EIKALRL
+110 EIKALRM
-117 SERLREK
+117 SERQREK

-130 EELAKVDEKLKL
+130 DELSRMEEKLKL
-142 TESLLESKVQENT
+142 TESLLESK
-155 FELLID
+155 
-161 NFLCFNFYIQRDIFF
+161 
-176 LQNLEIKKINDEKKA
+176 NLEIKKINDEKKA

-369 NEWKDANDKVMPVKQ
+369 NEWKDSNDKVMPVKQ
-384 WLEERRFLQGE
+384 WLEERRCLQGE
-395 MQQLRDKLAVVDR
+395 MQQLRDKLAITER
-408 AAKSEAQLKE
+408 TAKSEAQLKE
-418 KFQLRLKVLEESLRL
+418 KYQLRLRVLEESLRGSSNSVSR
-433 STSSNR
+433 STSDGRSM
-439 NTSEGKIVSNGPSR
+439 SNGPSR

-459 ADNISKLTSNGI
+459 ADSFSKLASNGF

-479 QLRSSLSAGS
+479 QLRSSLSS
-489 SSVLKHAKGT
+489 STVLKHAKGT

-509 LDRGKIL
+509 LDRAKTL
-516 FNGTGPNF
+516 FNGSGSNISF
-524 NLSQSCEGTK
+524 NQPSEGTK
-534 EAEVNSNTWKGNPEE
+534 EGEAPSTAIPD
-549 KLNDFGAVDV
+549 DFQPVDK
-559 EDTVAGLLYDLLQKE
+559 EDNVPGVLYDLLQKE

-599 AKKVDTLTKAM
+599 AKKVETLTKAM

-616 MRREVSAME
+616 MRREVAAME
-625 KEVAAM
+625 KEVSAM
-631 RVEKEHENRAKRLG
+631 RVEKEHENRATRFG
-645 NAKAP
+645 NSRGSAA
-650 VSSSQLLP
+650 QLLS
-658 GRNIARGGLT
+658 GRCFCFILFRFYCH
-668 RSTQ
+668 